1 MAGTGEGKQQVFV
14 PLGEQQED
22 EEAHQSQPTQEKVG
36 EYIADYSLPCAVVP
50 FKAHHLGYTS

>member
-1 MAGTGEGKQQVFV
+1 MAATGEGKQQVFV

-36 EYIADYSLPCAVVP
+36 EDIAD
-50 FKAHHLGYTS
+50 